1 MRGLSRRRQ
10 QVNNNVSLF
19 DSGDFKTLIS
29 FPLPHAGGHVSRPA
43 GHPLPPPLP
52 AVLSRLQPGERSSDP
67 KGVLSG
73 PFNFPFFPKVYW
85 LSFLYGTCS
94 NCDAPVYTA
103 GVPQACT
110 SGPAPLPGEEESSS
124 SYSES
129 SSSPPTLL
137 EQGFIV

>member
-1 MRGLSRRRQ
+1 MSHARLDI
-10 QVNNNVSLF
+10 LF
-19 DSGDFKTLIS
+19 LLL
-29 FPLPHAGGHVSRPA
+29 FPLFFLVFNLVRD
-43 GHPLPPPLP
+43 LPTQKVFFL
-52 AVLSRLQPGERSSDP
+52 ALLIFLFLQ
-67 KGVLSG
+67 
-73 PFNFPFFPKVYW
+73 VYW